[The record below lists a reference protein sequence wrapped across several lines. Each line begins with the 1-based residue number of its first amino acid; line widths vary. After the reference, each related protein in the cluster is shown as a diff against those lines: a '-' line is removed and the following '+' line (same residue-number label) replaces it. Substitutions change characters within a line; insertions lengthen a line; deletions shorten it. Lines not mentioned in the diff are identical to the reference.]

1 MQLVPAKRIYASD
14 HAIYFSRIHG
24 DRLLGCKRKSCKDQP
39 NDRIFWYAVKLM
51 QHTANSA
58 SKSITQLM
66 FHIWNAASPRN
77 ISINVSVVGSKF
89 LQCSVWDIHA
99 AWVF

>member
-39 NDRIFWYAVKLM
+39 NDRIFGM
-51 QHTANSA
+51 QSSLCSTLQIQLQKASDNSC
-58 SKSITQLM
+58 SMSGMQLP
-66 FHIWNAASPRN
+66 HETS
-77 ISINVSVVGSKF
+77 VSTC
-89 LQCSVWDIHA
+89 LL
-99 AWVF
+99 